1 MNRTLMAAL
10 VAASAITGFAG
21 SASAETLLYGSNAND
36 HKSVS
41 IIDVAKAPASEGN
54 YVAVTSS
61 QPAGNGSQLLIV
73 SDDRTDGSKRLFY

>member
-1 MNRTLMAAL
+1 MKKTLFAAL
-10 VAASAITGFAG
+10 IASTAAVGFANAASAQ
-21 SASAETLLYGSNAND
+21 TLLYGNDAND

-41 IIDVAKAPASEGN
+41 IIDIAKASASEGN